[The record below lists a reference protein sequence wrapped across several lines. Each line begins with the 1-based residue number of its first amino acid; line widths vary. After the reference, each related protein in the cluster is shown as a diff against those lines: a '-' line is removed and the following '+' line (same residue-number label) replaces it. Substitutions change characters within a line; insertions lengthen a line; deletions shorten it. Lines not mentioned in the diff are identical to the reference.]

1 MSKLQLNE
9 EKKSRLESKERSILN
24 LYLCPEDA
32 LSAYLLKKPLFIV
45 RLNNSDFRVL
55 HTSNR
60 FWKLSGFEFQ
70 NEIAHV
76 CLFDLKLL
84 SDTQNNVSIS
94 ESMIKNVCLAIP
106 FESLYVIL
114 DMERQELDS
123 DLNFTYGYK

>member
-1 MSKLQLNE
+1 M
-9 EKKSRLESKERSILN
+9 RLT
-24 LYLCPEDA
+24 
-32 LSAYLLKKPLFIV
+32 
-45 RLNNSDFRVL
+45 NSDFGVL

-60 FWKLSGFEFQ
+60 FWKLSGFEFK

-84 SDTQNNVSIS
+84 SDTQKDVSIS
-94 ESMIKNVCLAIP
+94 ESMIANVCLAIP

-114 DMERQELDS
+114 DMEWKELDS